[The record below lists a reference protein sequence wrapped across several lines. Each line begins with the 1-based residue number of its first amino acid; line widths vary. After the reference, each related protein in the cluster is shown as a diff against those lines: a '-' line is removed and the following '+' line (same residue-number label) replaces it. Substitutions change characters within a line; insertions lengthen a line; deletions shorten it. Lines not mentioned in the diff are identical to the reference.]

1 VTSITL
7 RSVKGSPLTNNEVDS
22 NFNSLNVYKVELT
35 DSTGSII
42 VPAGTTAER
51 DSSPL
56 NGYFRY
62 NTDDNKFEAYVNNQW
77 SNVGELTSSI
87 SYNTSNG
94 TLTLTTSDSSYTT
107 VIDLQPFSTTNL
119 IEGDNQYFTT
129 ARARNSLVAGSGIVY
144 DSATGVI
151 ATAVVDLFD
160 SADFNTAFAAK
171 TTDDLTE
178 GTNLYYTTARADSA
192 FDVRLTT
199 KSTTDVAEGA
209 NLYYTT
215 VRADSAFDVRLA
227 LKTTDDLTEGS
238 TNLYYD
244 SAAVV
249 TASRNSISVT
259 DAGGDGSLAYN
270 AGTGVITYTGPSAS
284 EVRAHIS
291 AGTGV
296 TITDGSIA
304 IGQAVAT
311 TSDVTFAKITG
322 DSAVLDQVN
331 FNTSYAGEERIPFV
345 EGAVWYDNY
354 HKTLNYWADDSN
366 VIHEIGTEEHHRVYN
381 NSGSLI
387 EKGKPLYYS
396 GNHNPGGGAMPVPT
410 VGLAD
415 ATDVN
420 AYNAQGLAAG
430 NIANGSYGY
439 IILSGQVDGINT
451 SGLSAGDNFFVGLT
465 PGAIQNA
472 SPVYPNYPMCLG
484 WVVTSDSSDGVLI
497 VNQQNHSVN
506 SFRVRTFAHIGND
519 LIVDGNLLVNGT
531 QTITS
536 TENVSIGGSIQ
547 YLNAGNTIGE
557 ANTAFVGSGL
567 DDAFFAGHYSGDSSS
582 KSFYVKIDATGT
594 PDTFEWGHDSA
605 VGAIATG
612 IAITGAEQILDS
624 DYGISIDFGATT
636 GHTLDDVWAGTAAAV
651 DVDTGFFTNRNTG
664 DAGSGYTHLGFFFD
678 VSTNKWRL
686 LDAYDP
692 EPENPINIADSSLSY
707 GDLIVNQVEG
717 NLVGNVTGNVTG
729 TVSDISNH
737 TTDDLAEGSTNL
749 YYDSATT
756 VTVARNSIVSGTG
769 ITYTAGTGTIA
780 TNDGAIVH
788 DNLSGFVS
796 NEHIDHSTVTLT
808 AGIGLSGGG
817 DITTSRTFNI
827 DSAELYANFNHDNF
841 TGFVANEHIDHSGV
855 TITAGAGLTGGGD
868 ITATRTLNIGAGTG
882 ITVSADAI
890 STNDGAIVHDNLSG
904 FVANEHI
911 DHSGVTITAGAGLT
925 GGGDITTSRTLN
937 IGAGT
942 GITVN
947 ADDIAISNTG
957 VSAATYGDSS
967 TIPIITVN
975 AQGQITAVVG
985 ASVDIP
991 AGYGDADVD
1000 AHLSGGTGITYS
1012 AGVISTNDGQ
1022 IAHDNLSG
1030 FVANEHIDHSG
1041 VTITA
1046 GSGLTG
1052 GGTIAATRTLNVGA
1066 GSYIIVNADDVA
1078 VDATSAN
1085 TASKVVA
1092 RDASGNFSAGTIT
1105 ATLSGNASTATALQT
1120 ARTIGGVSFDGT
1132 ANINLPGVNT
1142 TGNQNTSGNA
1152 GSATYASAVT
1162 LTADNSTNATNYPLF
1177 ANAATGNLSPR
1188 TDTGLTYNP
1197 STGVLTSTTFSGAL
1211 SGNASTATA
1220 LQTARTIGGV
1230 SFDGTANI
1238 NLPGVNTAGNQNT
1251 TGTAAGITGYSG
1263 TYWTSNNDGAAS
1275 GLDADLLDGQHGS
1288 YYRIDVYNAAGTL
1301 LN

>member
-1 VTSITL
+1 M
-7 RSVKGSPLTNNEVDS
+7 E
-22 NFNSLNVYKVELT
+22 
-35 DSTGSII
+35 
-42 VPAGTTAER
+42 
-51 DSSPL
+51 
-56 NGYFRY
+56 
-62 NTDDNKFEAYVNNQW
+62 
-77 SNVGELTSSI
+77 
-87 SYNTSNG
+87 
-94 TLTLTTSDSSYTT
+94 
-107 VIDLQPFSTTNL
+107 
-119 IEGDNQYFTT
+119 
-129 ARARNSLVAGSGIVY
+129 
-144 DSATGVI
+144 
-151 ATAVVDLFD
+151 
-160 SADFNTAFAAK
+160 
-171 TTDDLTE
+171 
-178 GTNLYYTTARADSA
+178 
-192 FDVRLTT
+192 
-199 KSTTDVAEGA
+199 
-209 NLYYTT
+209 
-215 VRADSAFDVRLA
+215 
-227 LKTTDDLTEGS
+227 
-238 TNLYYD
+238 
-244 SAAVV
+244 
-249 TASRNSISVT
+249 
-259 DAGGDGSLAYN
+259 
-270 AGTGVITYTGPSAS
+270 
-284 EVRAHIS
+284 
-291 AGTGV
+291 
-296 TITDGSIA
+296 
-304 IGQAVAT
+304 
-311 TSDVTFAKITG
+311 
-322 DSAVLDQVN
+322 
-331 FNTSYAGEERIPFV
+331 
-345 EGAVWYDNY
+345 
-354 HKTLNYWADDSN
+354 HKQL
-366 VIHEIGTEEHHRVYN
+366 HQR
-381 NSGSLI
+381 
-387 EKGKPLYYS
+387 K
-396 GNHNPGGGAMPVPT
+396 
-410 VGLAD
+410 
-415 ATDVN
+415 
-420 AYNAQGLAAG
+420 
-430 NIANGSYGY
+430 
-439 IILSGQVDGINT
+439 
-451 SGLSAGDNFFVGLT
+451 
-465 PGAIQNA
+465 
-472 SPVYPNYPMCLG
+472 
-484 WVVTSDSSDGVLI
+484 
-497 VNQQNHSVN
+497 
-506 SFRVRTFAHIGND
+506 
-519 LIVDGNLLVNGT
+519 
-531 QTITS
+531 
-536 TENVSIGGSIQ
+536 NVSIGGSIQ

-717 NLVGNVTGNVTG
+717 NLVGNVTG

-756 VTVARNSIVSGTG
+756 VTVARNSIVAGTG

-780 TNDGAIVH
+780 TNDGAIIHDDLSGFVANEHIDHTTVSITAGSGLTGGGTIAATRTLAIDSSGLAAYFSKVIVH
-788 DNLSGFVS
+788 DNTNGFVS
-796 NEHIDHSTVTLT
+796 NEHIDHSTV
-808 AGIGLSGGG
+808 S
-817 DITTSRTFNI
+817 
-827 DSAELYANFNHDNF
+827 
-841 TGFVANEHIDHSGV
+841 
-855 TITAGAGLTGGGD
+855 
-868 ITATRTLNIGAGTG
+868 
-882 ITVSADAI
+882 
-890 STNDGAIVHDNLSG
+890 
-904 FVANEHI
+904 
-911 DHSGVTITAGAGLT
+911 ITAGAGLT

-947 ADDIAISNTG
+947 ADDIAITNTG

-1012 AGVISTNDGQ
+1012 EGVISTNDGQ
-1022 IAHDNLSG
+1022 IVHDNLSG

-1251 TGTAAGITGYSG
+1251 TGSAATLTTSRTIGGVSFDGSANINLPGVNTTGNQNTTGSAATLTTSRTLWGQSFNGSADVTGALSSVTTIGMSGQLTNTVTTGTAPFVVSST
-1263 TYWTSNNDGAAS
+1263 TVVSNLN
-1275 GLDADLLDGQHGS
+1275 ADLLDGQQGS

>member
-1 VTSITL
+1 
-7 RSVKGSPLTNNEVDS
+7 
-22 NFNSLNVYKVELT
+22 
-35 DSTGSII
+35 
-42 VPAGTTAER
+42 
-51 DSSPL
+51 
-56 NGYFRY
+56 
-62 NTDDNKFEAYVNNQW
+62 
-77 SNVGELTSSI
+77 
-87 SYNTSNG
+87 
-94 TLTLTTSDSSYTT
+94 
-107 VIDLQPFSTTNL
+107 
-119 IEGDNQYFTT
+119 
-129 ARARNSLVAGSGIVY
+129 
-144 DSATGVI
+144 
-151 ATAVVDLFD
+151 
-160 SADFNTAFAAK
+160 
-171 TTDDLTE
+171 
-178 GTNLYYTTARADSA
+178 
-192 FDVRLTT
+192 
-199 KSTTDVAEGA
+199 
-209 NLYYTT
+209 
-215 VRADSAFDVRLA
+215 
-227 LKTTDDLTEGS
+227 
-238 TNLYYD
+238 
-244 SAAVV
+244 
-249 TASRNSISVT
+249 
-259 DAGGDGSLAYN
+259 
-270 AGTGVITYTGPSAS
+270 
-284 EVRAHIS
+284 
-291 AGTGV
+291 
-296 TITDGSIA
+296 
-304 IGQAVAT
+304 
-311 TSDVTFAKITG
+311 
-322 DSAVLDQVN
+322 
-331 FNTSYAGEERIPFV
+331 
-345 EGAVWYDNY
+345 
-354 HKTLNYWADDSN
+354 
-366 VIHEIGTEEHHRVYN
+366 
-381 NSGSLI
+381 
-387 EKGKPLYYS
+387 
-396 GNHNPGGGAMPVPT
+396 
-410 VGLAD
+410 
-415 ATDVN
+415 
-420 AYNAQGLAAG
+420 
-430 NIANGSYGY
+430 
-439 IILSGQVDGINT
+439 
-451 SGLSAGDNFFVGLT
+451 
-465 PGAIQNA
+465 
-472 SPVYPNYPMCLG
+472 MCLG

-717 NLVGNVTGNVTG
+717 NLVGNVTG

-756 VTVARNSIVSGTG
+756 VTVARNSIVAGTG

-780 TNDGAIVH
+780 TNDGAIIHDDLSGFVANEHIDHTTVSITAGSGLTGGGTIAATRTLAIDSSGLAAYFSKVIVH
-788 DNLSGFVS
+788 DNTNGFVS
-796 NEHIDHSTVTLT
+796 NEHIDHSTV
-808 AGIGLSGGG
+808 S
-817 DITTSRTFNI
+817 
-827 DSAELYANFNHDNF
+827 
-841 TGFVANEHIDHSGV
+841 
-855 TITAGAGLTGGGD
+855 
-868 ITATRTLNIGAGTG
+868 
-882 ITVSADAI
+882 
-890 STNDGAIVHDNLSG
+890 
-904 FVANEHI
+904 
-911 DHSGVTITAGAGLT
+911 ITAGAGLT

-947 ADDIAISNTG
+947 ADDIAITNTG

-1012 AGVISTNDGQ
+1012 EGVISTNDGQ
-1022 IAHDNLSG
+1022 IVHDNLSG

-1251 TGTAAGITGYSG
+1251 TGSAATLTTSRTIGGVSFDGSANINLPGVNTTGNQNTTGSAATLTTSRTLWGQSFNGSADVTGALSSVTTIGMSGQLTNTVTTGTAPFVVSST
-1263 TYWTSNNDGAAS
+1263 TVVSNLN
-1275 GLDADLLDGQHGS
+1275 ADLLDGQQGS